1 MKLLDLF
8 CGAGG
13 AAWGYHLAGFTDIT
27 GVDNVPQPK
36 YPFRF
41 IQADAMEFPLDGYD
55 LIHASPPCQAY
66 SKTFGLGRL
75 DHPRLIEPTRERLI
89 DAGTPYVI
97 ENVAMAPLKDPVM
110 LCGQMFG
117 VMLYEHRLFE
127 TSFPVMQP
135 FHPEHIFRQTKMGR
149 PPKDDECMQVTGHF
163 SGVPEGRRRMGI
175 SWMGQKELAQA
186 ILPAYTTYIGSQF
199 LHPLELAA

>member
-27 GVDNVPQPK
+27 GVDILPQGK

-41 IQADAMEFPLDGYD
+41 IQADAMTFPLDGYD

-66 SKTFGLGRL
+66 SKTYRINRL
-75 DHPRLIEPTRERLI
+75 DHPRLIEPSRERLL
-89 DAGTPYVI
+89 DSGTPYVI
-97 ENVAMAPLKDPVM
+97 ENVEEAPLKDPVL

-117 VMLYEHRLFE
+117 LMLYEHRLFE
-127 TSFPVMQP
+127 TSFPVVQP
-135 FHPEHIFRQTKMGR
+135 EHPEHIMRQTKMGR
-149 PPKDDECMQVTGHF
+149 PPRPDECMQVTGHF
-163 SGVPEGRRRMGI
+163 SGAEEGRKRMGI
-175 SWMGQKELAQA
+175 AWMSRDELAQA
-186 ILPAYTTYIGSQF
+186 IPPAYTEYIGRQF
-199 LHPLELAA
+199 RG